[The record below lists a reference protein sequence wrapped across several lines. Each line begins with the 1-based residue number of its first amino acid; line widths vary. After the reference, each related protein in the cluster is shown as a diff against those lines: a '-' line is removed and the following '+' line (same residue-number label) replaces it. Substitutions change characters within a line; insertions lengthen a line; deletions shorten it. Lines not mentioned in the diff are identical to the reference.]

1 MASGLLHDH
10 DVFLVTDNSSF
21 EGANNKGHSP
31 SKHLSEIVFQV
42 HKAER
47 DGGFILHVNHMS
59 GKWMKASGVDG
70 LSRGDLTEG
79 MMGGQDPLSYIPFH
93 RGADERSN
101 GLVGTW
107 VQSWWR
113 SKRGADFGGLLLTQV
128 TKDTMFELRDLK
140 AAQL

>member
-1 MASGLLHDH
+1 
-10 DVFLVTDNSSF
+10 
-21 EGANNKGHSP
+21 
-31 SKHLSEIVFQV
+31 
-42 HKAER
+42 
-47 DGGFILHVNHMS
+47 
-59 GKWMKASGVDG
+59 MKASRVDG

-79 MMGGQDPLSYIPFH
+79 MMGRQDPLSYIPFH
-93 RGADERSN
+93 LGADEELN